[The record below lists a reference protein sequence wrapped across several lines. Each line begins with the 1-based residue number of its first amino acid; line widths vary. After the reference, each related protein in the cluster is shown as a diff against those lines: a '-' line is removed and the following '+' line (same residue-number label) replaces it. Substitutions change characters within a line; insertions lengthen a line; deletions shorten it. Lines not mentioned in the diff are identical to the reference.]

1 MRNGV
6 TRPPASEREHHKAR
20 MIRKQAVMENRIA
33 SADEDKGL
41 LLVLTGLGKGKSSS
55 AFGMVARALGHGM
68 KVGVV
73 QFIKAASST
82 GEEAFFRRFPDEVD
96 FRVMGEGF
104 TWVTQDRERDVQ
116 TAEAAWKVVQNMLQN
131 PELGLLVLDEL
142 NNTLRHGYLSR
153 EQVLDDIRQRVPA
166 QHVVVTGRHACQ
178 ELIELADTVSEIDKV
193 KHAFNQGIRAQR
205 GIEF

>member
-1 MRNGV
+1 MRDGV
-6 TRPPASEREHHKAR
+6 TPADIRADRHKAR
-20 MIRKQAVMENRIA
+20 MIRKQAVMEGRIA
-33 SADEDKGL
+33 RAEGDKGL
-41 LLVLTGLGKGKSSS
+41 LLVLTGQGKGKSSS

-68 KVGVV
+68 KVGIV

-82 GEEAFFRRFPDEVD
+82 GEEAFFRRFPEEVD

-104 TWVTQDRERDVQ
+104 TWVTQDRDRDIRA
-116 TAEAAWKVVQNMLQN
+116 AEAAWNAAREMLQN

-153 EQVLDDIRQRVPA
+153 EHILTDLQQRVEG
-166 QHVVVTGRHACQ
+166 QHVVVTGRHACP